1 MTDTHHDAEQANVA
15 FWDEVAPVHVAA
27 YQEVAMLRAGQS
39 VLDPLELQEIGD
51 VRGKTLLHLQCHI
64 GTDTLSW
71 AREGATVTGV
81 DFSAE
86 SLRWARRLRDEL
98 GLAATFIHANVYD
111 LPEVLD
117 DTYDVVY
124 TSRGVLCWLR
134 DLPAWGRIIARY
146 LKPGGTFYLME
157 GHPIL
162 NCLEET
168 EPGRLDFAYRYFS
181 HPEPTKWDA
190 DGFDYADAGYAPQN
204 PTYEWAWSIADI
216 LTALLDAGLRIASFN
231 EYDRLFYKHFPGMEP
246 CSDRWY
252 RMPGYQGK
260 LPLLFTLKATK

>member
-1 MTDTHHDAEQANVA
+1 MSHDHHDAEQANRA
-15 FWDEVAPVHVAA
+15 FWDEVAPVHVSA

-39 VLDPLELQEIGD
+39 VLDPIELREIGD
-51 VRGKTLLHLQCHI
+51 VTGKTLLHLQCHI

-98 GLAATFIHANVYD
+98 DLPATFIHANIYD

-117 DTYDVVY
+117 GAFDVVY

-134 DLPAWGRIIARY
+134 DLTAWGRIIARY
-146 LKPGGTFYLME
+146 LKPGGIFYIME

-162 NCLEET
+162 TSLEET
-168 EPGRLDFAYRYFS
+168 EPGRLDFTYGYF
-181 HPEPTKWDA
+181 HNPEPIKWDA
-190 DGFDYADAGYAPQN
+190 EGGDYADADYVVQN
-204 PTYEWAWSIADI
+204 PSYEWSWSIADI
-216 LTALLDAGLRIASFN
+216 LTALLDAGLHIESFN
-231 EYDRLFYKHFPGMEP
+231 EYDRLFFKVFPSMAP
-246 CSDRWY
+246 CSERWY
-252 RMPGYQGK
+252 RMPGYEGK
-260 LPLLFTLKATK
+260 LPLLFTLKARK